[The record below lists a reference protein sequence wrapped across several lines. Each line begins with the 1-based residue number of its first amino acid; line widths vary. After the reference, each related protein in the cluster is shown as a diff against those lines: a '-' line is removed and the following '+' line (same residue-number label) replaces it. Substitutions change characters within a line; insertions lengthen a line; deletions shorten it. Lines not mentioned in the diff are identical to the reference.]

1 MDREMHQSTVSP
13 IPLKYVE
20 EGYQSYFLR
29 YQLLLIRCQVMLE
42 VTVTI
47 TQSHVHTQ
55 SFSKQTANPQ
65 ESPKSEAELQT
76 LPLHQDLSLNIRS

>member
-29 YQLLLIRCQVMLE
+29 YQLLLIRCQVMLA
-42 VTVTI
+42 VTVTCTLYNHMYTHSLSANKQLI
-47 TQSHVHTQ
+47 PKRAPNLRQSSRLCHYT
-55 SFSKQTANPQ
+55 KT
-65 ESPKSEAELQT
+65 
-76 LPLHQDLSLNIRS
+76 